1 MTRLL
6 FLFCSFFVIGKSI
19 VTYKS
24 TISVE
29 NITGESGLKFKPNA
43 FNSLKFLSN
52 NECSI
57 CFRFMLKQNK
67 HVVLLEIGESLEFD
81 FGLEIWIERDDKT
94 ILQVRTSNDHIEQ
107 FNWFIGDSDINFVA
121 LNFWHHFCFAIEKS
135 RLSIILVWGHA
146 QTTWTVR
153 GGRGVGQMST
163 FVYVGG
169 GGVGIM
175 STWSFSPIIL
185 CDNF

>member
-1 MTRLL
+1 MTRQL
-6 FLFCSFFVIGKSI
+6 FLFCSLFVIGKSI

-135 RLSIILVWGHA
+135 QLSIILVCI
-146 QTTWTVR
+146 VEI
-153 GGRGVGQMST
+153 SNN
-163 FVYVGG
+163 
-169 GGVGIM
+169 
-175 STWSFSPIIL
+175 IL
-185 CDNF
+185 VSY